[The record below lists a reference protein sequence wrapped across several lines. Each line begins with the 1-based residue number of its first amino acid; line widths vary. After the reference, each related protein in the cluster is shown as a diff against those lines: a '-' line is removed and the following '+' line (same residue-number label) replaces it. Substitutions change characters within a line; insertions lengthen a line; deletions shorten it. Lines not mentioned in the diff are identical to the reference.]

1 MLLVI
6 VPDGVYPGQIL
17 HVTDPDGSGRLMAVT
32 VPPGASP
39 GETFIVEPPLASNI
53 NRSLAVTTPI
63 YYSSQPVQQQIVTTV
78 ATPYHPSAPNQP
90 ILQAQQPYYASG
102 QRYYNDS
109 TPSYHAS
116 TGEAV
121 APVIAGV
128 AGVAMMA
135 GAAGLAYEALRQT
148 EESNGLANNTYDADD
163 NGGDSTVDD
172 DGGDFGG
179 GGDY

>member
-17 HVTDPDGSGRLMAVT
+17 HVPVPDGSGRLVAVT
-32 VPPGASP
+32 VPPGVSP
-39 GETFIVEPPLASNI
+39 REILIVEFPLASNI
-53 NRSLAVTTPI
+53 NPNLAVATPI
-63 YYSSQPVQQQIVTTV
+63 YCSSQPVQQQIVTTA
-78 ATPYHPSAPNQP
+78 ATPYYPSAPNQP
-90 ILQAQQPYYASG
+90 IMQAQQPYYASG
-102 QRYYNDS
+102 QRYYNES

-116 TGEAV
+116 TGEVV

-128 AGVAMMA
+128 AGVAMLA

-148 EESNGLANNTYDADD
+148 EESNEIVNTMCEGDD
-163 NGGDSTVDD
+163 NGGDSAVDD

-179 GGDY
+179 DY